1 MFELLEAPKHL
12 PLLDFCLLGSTVY
25 CAGVSGIII
34 NRRSFLNTLISLEL
48 ALLGIF
54 LTFVLYSQCS
64 LIPLGQVIGLL
75 ILVAAASESA
85 VGLAL
90 VVL

>member
-1 MFELLEAPKHL
+1 
-12 PLLDFCLLGSTVY
+12 
-25 CAGVSGIII
+25 
-34 NRRSFLNTLISLEL
+34 LNTLISLEL